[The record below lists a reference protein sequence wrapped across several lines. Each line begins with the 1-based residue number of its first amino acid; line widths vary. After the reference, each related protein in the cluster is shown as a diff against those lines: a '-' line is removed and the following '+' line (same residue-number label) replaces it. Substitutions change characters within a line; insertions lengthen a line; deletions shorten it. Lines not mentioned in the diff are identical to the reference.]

1 MKNNI
6 IEVRNLVKKYK
17 KATQNAV
24 DGVSFDVKEGE
35 FFTLLG
41 PNGAGKTTTISVL
54 NTTLSKT
61 AGSVKVDGLEI
72 EENADQ
78 VRRKIGVIFQ
88 NQSLDQNLT
97 AEENVRFHA
106 VLYGLYSYY
115 PLFSMMPK
123 AYRDK
128 VEELS
133 EVLGIGKEIHNPI
146 KTFSG
151 GMKRKLEIVKG
162 LVHRPKLL
170 FLDEPTT
177 GLDPLSRKNLW
188 QYLSEVR
195 KKGELTLFLTTHY
208 LEEAEGSDRICIID
222 EGKVVSLGTP
232 NEIKKDLVDDYL
244 EVETQDKESLRKE
257 LQKMKLS
264 FEEHES
270 FKIRLKNNQVQGVLS
285 DLKTKITNIK
295 LHTPTLEEAYLEI
308 INNEPKNENV

>member
-1 MKNNI
+1 MKNI
-6 IEVRNLVKKYK
+6 IEVKNLIKKYN
-17 KATQNAV
+17 KATENAV
-24 DGVSFDVKEGE
+24 NDVSFEVKDGE

-54 NTTLSKT
+54 NTTLAKT
-61 AGSVKVDGLEI
+61 AGSVKIDGLEI
-72 EENADQ
+72 DDHSDQ

-106 VLYGLYSYY
+106 VLYGLHPYY

-123 AYRDK
+123 AYREK
-128 VEELS
+128 VEELA
-133 EVLGIGKEIHNPI
+133 EILGIGKEIHKPI

-162 LVHRPKLL
+162 LIHKPKLL

-195 KKGELTLFLTTHY
+195 KKESLTLFLTTHY

-222 EGKVVSLGTP
+222 HGQVVSLGTP
-232 NEIKKDLVDDYL
+232 NEIKKDLVDEYL
-244 EVETQDKESLRKE
+244 EVETEKKAE
-257 LQKMKLS
+257 LMLELNRMKLE
-264 FEEHES
+264 FVES
-270 FKIRLKNNQVQGVLS
+270 ETFKIKLKNNQIQEVLS
-285 DLKTKITNIK
+285 SLKTKIKNIK
-295 LHTPTLEEAYLEI
+295 LHTPSLEEAYLEI
-308 INNEPKNENV
+308 INKEIKNENV

>member
-1 MKNNI
+1 MKKNI
-6 IEVRNLVKKYK
+6 IEVKNLIKKYN
-17 KATQNAV
+17 KATKNAV
-24 DGVSFDVKEGE
+24 DDVSFEVKEGE

-41 PNGAGKTTTISVL
+41 PNGAGKTTTISIL

-72 EENADQ
+72 DENSDQ
-78 VRRKIGVIFQ
+78 VRKKIGVIFQ

-106 VLYGLYSYY
+106 VLYGMYSFY
-115 PLFSMMPK
+115 PAFSMMSK
-123 AYRDK
+123 AYQNK

-133 EVLGIGKEIHNPI
+133 EILGIGKEIHKPI

-162 LVHRPKLL
+162 LIHKPKLL

-195 KKGELTLFLTTHY
+195 KKDDLTLFLTTHY

-222 EGKVVSLGTP
+222 NGKVVSLGTP

-244 EVETQDKESLRKE
+244 EVETSDKEALKKE

-264 FEEHES
+264 YVENQG
-270 FKIRLKNNQVQGVLS
+270 FKIKLKNSQVQSVLS
-285 DLKTKITNIK
+285 NLKTKITNIK
-295 LHTPTLEEAYLEI
+295 LHTPTLEQAYLEI
-308 INNEPKNENV
+308 INNEPKNEND